1 MTGKEYID
9 ISKKNCKDVTHH
21 YANGIA
27 YVFVKEHD
35 GWISIL
41 QRQQNGEYEPEIQAK
56 DEPHAK
62 GYIDMIEPLKIPANI
77 I

>member
-9 ISKKNCKDVTHH
+9 NAIKNGKDVARH

-41 QRQQNGEYEPEIQAK
+41 QRQQNGEYAPKIQAK
-56 DEPHAK
+56 DEQHAK
-62 GYIDMIEPLKIPANI
+62 GYIDMIK
-77 I
+77 

>member
-9 ISKKNCKDVTHH
+9 TSRKNGKDVTHH
-21 YANGIA
+21 YANGLD

-41 QRQQNGEYEPEIQAK
+41 QRQQNGEYAPKIQAK
-56 DEPHAK
+56 DEQHAK
-62 GYIDMIEPLKIPANI
+62 GYIGMIEPVLIPTNI